1 MYCPISF
8 SASWKLFKHLQREG
22 RLIISEDNKIA
33 IAKIIKLKMIDKEE
47 FINNKFLLFGYIFPK
62 I

>member
-1 MYCPISF
+1 L
-8 SASWKLFKHLQREG
+8 SAPWKLFQHLQREG

-33 IAKIIKLKMIDKEE
+33 IAKIIKLKMIDIEE
-47 FINNKFLLFGYIFPK
+47 LINNKFLLFGYIFPK